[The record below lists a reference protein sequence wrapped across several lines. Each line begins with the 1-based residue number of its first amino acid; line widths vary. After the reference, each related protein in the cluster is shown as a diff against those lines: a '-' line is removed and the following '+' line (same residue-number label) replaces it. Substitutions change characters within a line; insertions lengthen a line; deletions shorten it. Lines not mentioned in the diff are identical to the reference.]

1 MGIGEHKIPG
11 GVEREREIKR
21 KLRGRERDDERGA
34 RERGVRQREREIRGR
49 EGGRRE
55 RERDGRTREKEG

>member
-11 GVEREREIKR
+11 GVEERERESKR
-21 KLRGRERDDERGA
+21 KVRGGERDNERGA
-34 RERGVRQREREIRGR
+34 RERGATKGERLEGER
-49 EGGRRE
+49 EGGE